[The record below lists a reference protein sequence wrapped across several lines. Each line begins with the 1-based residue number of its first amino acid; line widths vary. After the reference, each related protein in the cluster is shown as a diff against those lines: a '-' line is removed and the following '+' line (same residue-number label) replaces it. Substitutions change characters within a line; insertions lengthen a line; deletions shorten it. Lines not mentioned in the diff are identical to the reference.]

1 MNTKTVIEGGVRSR
15 KLEGKMYVLYVDI
28 MGFKDRVMSQTHQ
41 ELTTILGEFRTKIN
55 STLDPFFQAKGFK
68 MSMFSDSILIVSE
81 DSSKGFNAISKAAS
95 EIMRI
100 TLEKMLPVK
109 GVISKGMFTYDGDM
123 QLFFGRA
130 LVDAYLLHE
139 QLYYYGIVAHH
150 SLEKDIENR
159 TKKEPNAWVHSPIS
173 WKKGCSSHY
182 HIAYNL
188 VSETRTVGKDTTSK
202 YLKRLDNILS
212 TVSGEPRIYID
223 KTIAILKADQ
233 KLFKEHSDGKSPLEI
248 PSIFPIRSV

>member
-1 MNTKTVIEGGVRSR
+1 MSTKTIIERDARPR

-28 MGFKDRVMSQTHQ
+28 MGFKDRVMSQTH
-41 ELTTILGEFRTKIN
+41 EDLTTILNDFRTKIN
-55 STLDPFFQAKGFK
+55 STLEPFFQAKGFR

-81 DSSKGFNAISKAAS
+81 DSVKGFNAISKAAS

-109 GVISKGMFTYDGDM
+109 GVISKGMFTYDEDM

-150 SLEKDIENR
+150 TIEKDIENR

-173 WKKGCSSHY
+173 WKKGSSSHY

-188 VSETRTVGKDTTSK
+188 VSETRTIGKDTTSK

-223 KTIAILKADQ
+223 KTIGILKADQ
-233 KLFKEHSDGKSPLEI
+233 ELFKERSNGKNQEEI
-248 PSIFPIRSV
+248 SSIFPIKLV